1 MKEITISTVI
11 IINILIGNFVTQNYT
26 NYATESTS
34 EKLNSLKS
42 IMISNEENIK
52 EDLQVRIDQIHEEW
66 DKKYEKLAYYIEH
79 NELEKIESGL
89 TLVRSYIETE
99 EKSESIGKIDETIYL
114 LRHIED
120 KNKFN
125 LKNIF

>member
-1 MKEITISTVI
+1 MKEIIISTI
-11 IINILIGNFVTQNYT
+11 IIICIVIGNQFTQKYT

-34 EKLNSLKS
+34 EELTELKKS
-42 IMISNEENIK
+42 ISDGEQSEKLKNT
-52 EDLQVRIDQIHEEW
+52 IDTIHEEW

>member
-1 MKEITISTVI
+1 MKEIIISTI
-11 IINILIGNFVTQNYT
+11 IIICIVIGNQFNQKYKN
-26 NYATESTS
+26 NATETTTEELTELKKSIS
-34 EKLNSLKS
+34 DGEQREKLKNT
-42 IMISNEENIK
+42 
-52 EDLQVRIDQIHEEW
+52 IDTIHEEW

>member
-1 MKEITISTVI
+1 MKEIVISIVVI
-11 IINILIGNFVTQNYT
+11 ICIFIGNGITQKYT
-26 NYATESTS
+26 SYSTESTS
-34 EKLNSLKS
+34 EELNNLKQS
-42 IMISNEENIK
+42 MISGEDNEKLKNTV
-52 EDLQVRIDQIHEEW
+52 DTIHEQW

-89 TLVRSYIETE
+89 TLIRSYIETE
-99 EKSESIGKIDETIYL
+99 EYSDSIGKVDETIYL

>member
-1 MKEITISTVI
+1 MKEIIISTIVI
-11 IINILIGNFVTQNYT
+11 ICIIVGNRVTQNYT

-34 EKLNSLKS
+34 KELSELKES
-42 IMISNEENIK
+42 MITGKDKNNLK
-52 EDLQVRIDQIHEEW
+52 NKIDTIHEDW

-99 EKSESIGKIDETIYL
+99 ENSESIGKIDETIYL

>member
-1 MKEITISTVI
+1 MKEIIISTI
-11 IINILIGNFVTQNYT
+11 IIICIIVGNRVTQNYT

-34 EKLNSLKS
+34 EELSKLKESMIIGEDNEKLKDS
-42 IMISNEENIK
+42 VDI
-52 EDLQVRIDQIHEEW
+52 IHEEW

-89 TLVRSYIETE
+89 TLIRSYIETE
-99 EKSESIGKIDETIYL
+99 ENSESIGKIDETIYL
-114 LRHIED
+114 LRHIEE

>member
-1 MKEITISTVI
+1 MKEIIISIIVI
-11 IINILIGNFVTQNYT
+11 ICIFIGNGITQKYT
-26 NYATESTS
+26 GYSTESTS
-34 EKLNSLKS
+34 EELNNLKQS
-42 IMISNEENIK
+42 MISGEDNEKLKNTV
-52 EDLQVRIDQIHEEW
+52 DTIHEQW

-89 TLVRSYIETE
+89 TLIRSYIETE
-99 EKSESIGKIDETIYL
+99 EYSESIGKVDETIFL